1 MITLRNLAMRPRE
14 FLEALQN
21 PEAPRY
27 QVIDEQAEMLRTL
40 LVHLF
45 FVDLEL
51 DKGEMD
57 LLARVLPDGDV
68 REYVKSAAARRL
80 NLDRLAQLFPDPV
93 DRDDIVTIAE
103 HAMWGDNKVDR
114 REWDL
119 VERLVEKL
127 DVVRN

>member
-1 MITLRNLAMRPRE
+1 MRPRE
-14 FLEALQN
+14 FLEALKN

>member
-1 MITLRNLAMRPRE
+1 MRPRQ
-14 FLEALQN
+14 FLEVLEN
-21 PEAPRY
+21 PEAGKCG
-27 QVIDEQAEMLRTL
+27 VVDEQADMLRTL

-45 FVDLEL
+45 FVDLDL

-68 REYVKSAAARRL
+68 GAYVRSAAARRL
-80 NLDRLAQLFPDPV
+80 NLDRLAALFPDPV
-93 DRDDIVTIAE
+93 DRDDIVTLAE
-103 HAMWGDNKVDR
+103 HAVWGDNNVDR

-127 DVVRN
+127 GVVRD